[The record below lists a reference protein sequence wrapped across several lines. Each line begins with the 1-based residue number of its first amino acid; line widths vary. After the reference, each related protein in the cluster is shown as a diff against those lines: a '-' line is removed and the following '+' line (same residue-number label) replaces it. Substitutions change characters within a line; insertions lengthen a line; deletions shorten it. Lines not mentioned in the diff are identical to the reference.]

1 MKNLLFIAIFIVLS
15 GCGMRKML
23 FPYTPES
30 ILPEQIQ
37 VACSNSVFDVLS
49 VGSRLRITI
58 YGHEDISREVDIGPQ
73 GMVVIPMIGE
83 VKAEGE
89 TTQSLAQNINSKADS
104 ANLISTGVE
113 VEIVKYP
120 PIYVTGLVGASG
132 AYDYKPRINV
142 RQAVAL
148 AGGFSPRARTS
159 EVRILRMNSCTQ
171 KVEEITGDLDT
182 EILPSDTIEVLR
194 RWF

>member
-1 MKNLLFIAIFIVLS
+1 MKWLFCIIILVATACRAEEIVLPNELKPAIVTEHKS
-15 GCGMRKML
+15 DCVNNIFER
-23 FPYTPES
+23 
-30 ILPEQIQ
+30 
-37 VACSNSVFDVLS
+37 LS

-58 YGHEDISREVDIGPQ
+58 YGHADISREVEIGPE
-73 GMVVIPMIGE
+73 GKVIIPMIGE
-83 VKAEGE
+83 VPAEGK
-89 TTQSLAQNINSKADS
+89 TTQMLVQDVTDRLDD
-104 ANLISTGVE
+104 ANLISSGVE

-120 PIYVTGLVGASG
+120 QIYITGLVGASG

-159 EVRILRMNSCTQ
+159 NVRILRTDPCNKTAQ
-171 KVEEITGDLDT
+171 EIMADMDA
-182 EILPSDTIEVLR
+182 EVLPSDTIEVLR

>member
-1 MKNLLFIAIFIVLS
+1 MKWLLCMMVLMITACS
-15 GCGMRKML
+15 VVSV
-23 FPYTPES
+23 PYTPPTTASATECS
-30 ILPEQIQ
+30 INIFER
-37 VACSNSVFDVLS
+37 LS

-58 YGHEDISREVDIGPQ
+58 YGHADISREVEIGPE
-73 GMVVIPMIGE
+73 GKVIIPMIGE
-83 VKAEGE
+83 VPAEGK
-89 TTQSLAQNINSKADS
+89 TTQMLVQDITDRLDD
-104 ANLISTGVE
+104 ANLISSGVE

-120 PIYVTGLVGASG
+120 QIYITGLVGASG

-159 EVRILRMNSCTQ
+159 NVRILRTDLCNKTAQ
-171 KVEEITGDLDT
+171 EIMADMDT
-182 EILPSDTIEVLR
+182 EVLPSDTIEVLR